1 MTTTPPVP
9 RRRTTR
15 ALATVLALA
24 IAVVVSACGGGSL
37 SALQGLASLPP
48 EATRAPATPS
58 PIPSRPVADT
68 TVHEAAIAAFVDRIL
83 AGDLSY
89 RMAFKGRTALSVD
102 VLDIDGKTDVEGSN
116 FATNFTYEHKRA
128 GKVRWQIRAIKGKAW
143 VKATS
148 TGWQPYKGYRETS
161 TNIPFHAI
169 ETARDVKYLGSEVRK
184 GKNVHRV
191 SIPEAHLIDPTT
203 WPGSVV
209 PEGTPRTTLE
219 LLIDDAGTPIA
230 GTWDS
235 KGRARVGGGQLQEMV
250 YELDLTFSKVDED
263 LPVAKP

>member
-1 MTTTPPVP
+1 M
-9 RRRTTR
+9 
-15 ALATVLALA
+15 
-24 IAVVVSACGGGSL
+24 
-37 SALQGLASLPP
+37 
-48 EATRAPATPS
+48 
-58 PIPSRPVADT
+58 
-68 TVHEAAIAAFVDRIL
+68 
-83 AGDLSY
+83 
-89 RMAFKGRTALSVD
+89 
-102 VLDIDGKTDVEGSN
+102 
-116 FATNFTYEHKRA
+116 
-128 GKVRWQIRAIKGKAW
+128 
-143 VKATS
+143 KATS

-161 TNIPFHAI
+161 TNIPFHAV

-203 WPGSVV
+203 WPGRV
-209 PEGTPRTTLE
+209 PKGRSAPTLE

>member
-1 MTTTPPVP
+1 VTTLPPAP
-9 RRRTTR
+9 RRRTLR
-15 ALATVLALA
+15 ALAPVLALA
-24 IAVVVSACGGGSL
+24 VAMVVSACGGGSL
-37 SALQGLASLPP
+37 SALRGLASLPP

-58 PIPSRPVADT
+58 PIPSGPVADG
-68 TVHEAAIAAFVDRIL
+68 TVHEVAVDAFVDRIL
-83 AGDLSY
+83 AGDFSY

-102 VLDIDGKTDVEGSN
+102 VLQIDGKTDVEGSN

-128 GKVRWQIRAIKGKAW
+128 GKIRWQIRAIKGKAW

-148 TGWQPYKGYRETS
+148 TGWLPYKGYRETS
-161 TNIPFHAI
+161 SNIPFHAV
-169 ETARDVKYLGSEVRK
+169 ETARDVKYLGSELRK

-219 LLIDDAGTPIA
+219 LLIDDKGTPIA
-230 GTWDS
+230 GTWDF

-250 YELDLTFSKVDED
+250 YELDLTFSKVDQD